1 MTIIRFIREGFD
13 LQCKPGENLREL
25 VIREKLQLYG
35 LKGLLGNCNGAGQC
49 STCFISVEGGN
60 KNSLSPLTLVE
71 EEKLKNRPENWRLA
85 CQTLIKSSAVILT
98 KPQSPPSNLDELKK
112 ISETQYEFTVEVKEI
127 HLNTGKIAHGGFL
140 STIAD
145 TGMGTAAHSVA
156 GDKRCV
162 TINLDMKFISVG
174 QLGDK
179 LTGKVKILKKTKTLV
194 FISCE
199 ILNSSDIVA
208 SASGTWKILQ

>member
-1 MTIIRFIREGFD
+1 MIKKIMDETNRGFM
-13 LQCKPGENLREL
+13 K
-25 VIREKLQLYG
+25 
-35 LKGLLGNCNGAGQC
+35 LLGG
-49 STCFISVEGGN
+49 
-60 KNSLSPLTLVE
+60 L
-71 EEKLKNRPENWRLA
+71 
-85 CQTLIKSSAVILT
+85 
-98 KPQSPPSNLDELKK
+98 ELKQ
-112 ISETQYEFTVEVKEI
+112 ISETQYEFIVEVKEM
-127 HLNTGKIAHGGFL
+127 HLNTGQIAHGGFL

-145 TGMGTAAHSVA
+145 TGMGTAAHRVA

-199 ILNSSDIVA
+199 ISNSSDIV
-208 SASGTWKILQ
+208 GLQR